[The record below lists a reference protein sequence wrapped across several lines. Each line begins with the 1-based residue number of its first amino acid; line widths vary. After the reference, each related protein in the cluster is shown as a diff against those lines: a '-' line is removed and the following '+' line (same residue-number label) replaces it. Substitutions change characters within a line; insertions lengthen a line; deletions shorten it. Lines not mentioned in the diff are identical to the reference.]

1 MQLHQR
7 VFVSQFPCLVEEY
20 LVYFVFNSSLLV
32 INILHT
38 VLVSFSANH
47 RESEL
52 AWTFTW
58 PEMSLVAAETVKWTK
73 LIVSLGWVCV
83 VAVRPS
89 ALLNCRQLLQIL
101 KSKSKHRDYL
111 LATSAEY
118 DQEWLREE
126 EGDGQISGMTA
137 EIASIRIEEV
147 CLHVV
152 IRCSFFWMMMAVWD
166 FHGNFYSEIKKLW
179 KWKLG
184 DIFYI
189 KILNCIQ
196 SLLFSVKSLNIKIG
210 NSADTRWILTSD
222 FNAKCITCLRQAAS
236 LFP

>member
-111 LATSAEY
+111 LATAQSTTRNDYGKKREM
-118 DQEWLREE
+118 DRSVEWQRKLHQFGLRKCACTWWFDAVSS
-126 EGDGQISGMTA
+126 GWWWQFGISMG
-137 EIASIRIEEV
+137 IFIQ
-147 CLHVV
+147 
-152 IRCSFFWMMMAVWD
+152 
-166 FHGNFYSEIKKLW
+166 KLRSNES
-179 KWKLG
+179 G
-184 DIFYI
+184 
-189 KILNCIQ
+189 
-196 SLLFSVKSLNIKIG
+196 S
-210 NSADTRWILTSD
+210 
-222 FNAKCITCLRQAAS
+222 
-236 LFP
+236 